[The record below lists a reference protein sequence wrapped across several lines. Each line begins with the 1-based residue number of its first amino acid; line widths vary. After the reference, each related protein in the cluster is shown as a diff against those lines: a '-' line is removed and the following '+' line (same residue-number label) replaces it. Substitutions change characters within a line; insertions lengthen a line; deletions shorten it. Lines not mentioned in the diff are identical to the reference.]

1 MHISLLPDPQSS
13 FETVDEAEAETEQS
27 IPPPPASQVWDR
39 TKPAPQPSPEIV
51 TQHLHLVHGVVH
63 RLARRLP
70 PNVERDDLVA
80 AGTFGLV
87 EALQRNQGDEGG
99 TFAWYARTRIR
110 GAVVDELRAQDWLSR
125 RARDRATSDKAA
137 GGLGA
142 AFVSLEDAGLAS
154 ESGELA
160 SSVDP
165 AAEAEAKSDRRALT
179 RALERLPDRERQ
191 VITMHYFEGAKL
203 KTIGASLGVSEPRV
217 SQLHARAIAQLRII
231 MVDDCAA

>member
-1 MHISLLPDPQSS
+1 MSTSADPHSRL
-13 FETVDEAEAETEQS
+13 EAEDLADDGAERS
-27 IPPPPASQVWDR
+27 LPPPPASRVRLGEEGDSL
-39 TKPAPQPSPEIV
+39 PSTEIV

-87 EALQRNQGDEGG
+87 EALRRNRGDEGA

-137 GGLGA
+137 GGAGT
-142 AFVSLEDAGLAS
+142 AFVSLEEAGLAA

-160 SSVDP
+160 SSADP
-165 AAEAEAKSDRRALT
+165 AAEAEAKSDRRALS
-179 RALERLPDRERQ
+179 RALERLPERERQ

-203 KTIGASLGVSEPRV
+203 KTIGVSLGVSEPRV
-217 SQLHARAIAQLRII
+217 SQLHARAIAQLRVI
-231 MVDDCAA
+231 MVDDRAA

>member
-1 MHISLLPDPQSS
+1 MSPLPNAQSA
-13 FETVDEAEAETEQS
+13 FVAVDHSDREAEQS
-27 IPPPPASQVWDR
+27 IPPPSQVR
-39 TKPAPQPSPEIV
+39 GCGGEATLPSSE
-51 TQHLHLVHGVVH
+51 TLAEHLHLVHGVVH

-87 EALQRNQGDEGG
+87 EALQRNRGDEGA

-137 GGLGA
+137 GGAGA
-142 AFVSLEDAGLAS
+142 AFVSLEDAGSADSS
-154 ESGELA
+154 ELT
-160 SSVDP
+160 SSADP
-165 AAEAEAKSDRRALT
+165 AAEAEARSDRRALD
-179 RALERLPDRERQ
+179 RALERLPARERQ
-191 VITMHYFEGAKL
+191 VIKMHYFEGAKL

-217 SQLHARAIAQLRII
+217 SQLHARAIAQLRVI

>member
-1 MHISLLPDPQSS
+1 L
-13 FETVDEAEAETEQS
+13 AE
-27 IPPPPASQVWDR
+27 
-39 TKPAPQPSPEIV
+39 
-51 TQHLHLVHGVVH
+51 HLHLVHGVVH

-87 EALQRNQGDEGG
+87 EALQRNRGDEGA

-137 GGLGA
+137 GGAGA
-142 AFVSLEDAGLAS
+142 AFVSLEDAAVAAAS
-154 ESGELA
+154 EELTSNA
-160 SSVDP
+160 DP
-165 AAEAEAKSDRRALT
+165 AAEAEARSDRRALS
-179 RALERLPDRERQ
+179 RALERLPARERQ

-217 SQLHARAIAQLRII
+217 SQLHARAIAQLRTI
-231 MVDDCAA
+231 MVDDRAA

>member
-1 MHISLLPDPQSS
+1 
-13 FETVDEAEAETEQS
+13 VDAASGETEQS
-27 IPPPPASQVWDR
+27 IPPPPPSEVRGRAR
-39 TKPAPQPSPEIV
+39 LAPAPCPETV

-87 EALQRNQGDEGG
+87 EALQRNHGSQGP

-137 GGLGA
+137 GGVGA
-142 AFVSLEDAGLAS
+142 AFVSLEETGLSA
-154 ESGELA
+154 EAELA
-160 SSVDP
+160 SCADP
-165 AAEAEAKSDRRALT
+165 AAEAEAKSDRRALS
-179 RALERLPDRERQ
+179 RALARLPDRERR

-217 SQLHARAIAQLRII
+217 SQLHARAIAQLRVM